1 MLRSMRIIDRIG
13 LLFAGLFLGCGVA
26 ETTDTAMFVDSPT
39 MIDQQAAL
47 AIHMVD
53 VGQGDGM
60 IIKTPSGLTIA
71 LDGGPDRSGSY
82 ADYLKMLNV
91 TRVDYVILSH
101 GHSDHYT
108 GLGTAIGLLPKDCEA
123 RVFDP
128 GFARPDIAGY
138 QYIRDTAGCR
148 YRSLTMNQSLLL
160 DPKLD
165 IQILGVTNT
174 PYPQNDSAGINNTSA
189 MIKLRYG
196 KFSMLFTGDAQ
207 TESEKNL
214 YMNFPAQLPAN
225 VLKIGHHGSCNAT
238 GTSLLKAVA
247 PSYAIIS
254 SGGPSDPSNF
264 GHPHCQ
270 TLGKLRAN
278 GVHYYRTDQNG
289 DILVISDGNL
299 FSLSPGRGAPD
310 SSACPRAC
318 AQPTDF

>member
-39 MIDQQAAL
+39 MIDPQAAL